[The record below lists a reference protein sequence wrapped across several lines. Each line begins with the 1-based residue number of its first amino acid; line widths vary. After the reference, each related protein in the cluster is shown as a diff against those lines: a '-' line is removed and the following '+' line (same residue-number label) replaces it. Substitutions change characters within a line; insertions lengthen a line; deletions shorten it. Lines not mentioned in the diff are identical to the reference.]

1 MPLVNEWDC
10 LSNWC
15 IYFFHVTG
23 FLLYPMKTMFFTL
36 LLLRFLMA
44 CWEMFAVFFE
54 IFLIAD
60 CISGVLSQYHF
71 AWQGLRAW
79 FLRFTVIWKLIRITE
94 LGSSFVL
101 AHFWLVFPF
110 CTPLEIPENLWF
122 SAVFREY
129 KMGTLARNELSNIES
144 SFYII
149 YRTKKIYRIFYFK
162 LRK

>member
-1 MPLVNEWDC
+1 MF
-10 LSNWC
+10 
-15 IYFFHVTG
+15 I
-23 FLLYPMKTMFFTL
+23 FFTSL
-36 LLLRFLMA
+36 VSYYTPWKQCFLH
-44 CWEMFAVFFE
+44 CCYYDFLWHVKRCLQFFWD
-54 IFLIAD
+54 ILFLIAD

-94 LGSSFVL
+94 VGSSFVL

-110 CTPLEIPENLWF
+110 CTPLKIPENLWF

-144 SFYII
+144 SFCII

>member
-1 MPLVNEWDC
+1 MC
-10 LSNWC
+10 L
-15 IYFFHVTG
+15 FFSRHW
-23 FLLYPMKTMFFTL
+23 FFTIPHENNVFYIAVITISYGM
-36 LLLRFLMA
+36 LRDV
-44 CWEMFAVFFE
+44 CSFFWD
-54 IFLIAD
+54 ILFLIAD

-110 CTPLEIPENLWF
+110 CTPLKIPENLWF

-144 SFYII
+144 SFCII
-149 YRTKKIYRIFYFK
+149 YRTKKIYRIFYFM